1 MARLEELVTPTEL
14 LDVIRDGALKQDLV
28 KKYRTS
34 DQELAMILV
43 PLYRNGEL
51 TKEEFNDFFKGVPL
65 RSRTVDVEG
74 VAAGAIDAPRPSD
87 LPPSQILQALSE
99 VVEDPAVAL
108 AEPAA
113 ASLQFEE
120 EPRERINVLSA
131 AHSAQ
136 GSALGQKGNATQ
148 ESATARSG
156 LLLVNQRQAGEA
168 DASGVSAVDSAG
180 MAGLLDLI
188 FAKLSAIEDRLA
200 NIEKKMG
207 SK

>member
-14 LDVIRDGALKQDLV
+14 LDAIRDGALKQDLV
-28 KKYRTS
+28 KRYRTS
-34 DQELAMILV
+34 DQDLAMILV

-65 RSRTVDVEG
+65 RSRAADVEV
-74 VAAGAIDAPRPSD
+74 VAAGATGAPRPPD
-87 LPPSQILQALSE
+87 LPPSQILRELSDL
-99 VVEDPAVAL
+99 VDNPAVAL
-108 AEPAA
+108 AQPAA
-113 ASLQFEE
+113 ASPEFEE
-120 EPRERINVLSA
+120 EPREKKSVLSA
-131 AHSAQ
+131 THSAQ
-136 GSALGQKGNATQ
+136 GSALGPKGNTTQ

-156 LLLVNQRQAGEA
+156 LWLVNQREAGEG

-200 NIEKKMG
+200 NIEKKII
-207 SK
+207 